1 MSGRLILA
9 SASIRRLELLGQI
22 GVIPDHVK
30 PTQIRETAMKNELP
44 RRLAIR
50 LAQEKTLAVAKTY
63 LGDFIIGADT
73 VVACGKREVP
83 KAQNE
88 AQARENLTLLSGKRH
103 KVYGGI
109 SLILPD
115 GKSISRE
122 VITMVQFKRLS
133 RNEISNYLEIGEWRG
148 KAGGDAIQGYAQS
161 FIKRINGS
169 FSNVVG
175 LCLYET
181 KMLLEGCGYFR
192 ERLTNG

>member
-1 MSGRLILA
+1 M
-9 SASIRRLELLGQI
+9 
-22 GVIPDHVK
+22 IPDHVK
-30 PTQIRETAMKNELP
+30 PAQIRETAMKNESP
-44 RRLAIR
+44 HRLAIR

-88 AQARENLTLLSGKRH
+88 GQALENLNLLSGKRH
-103 KVYGGI
+103 RVYGGI
-109 SLILPD
+109 SLILPN

-133 RNEISNYLEIGEWRG
+133 KDEITNYINIGEWRG
-148 KAGGDAIQGYAQS
+148 KAGGYAIQGYAQS

-181 KMLLEGCGYFR
+181 RMLLEGSGYFR

>member
-9 SASIRRLELLGQI
+9 SASTRRLELLGQI

-30 PTQIRETAMKNELP
+30 PAQIRETAMKNESP
-44 RRLAIR
+44 HRLAIR

-88 AQARENLTLLSGKRH
+88 GQALENLNLLSGKRH
-103 KVYGGI
+103 RVYGGI
-109 SLILPD
+109 SLILPN

-133 RNEISNYLEIGEWRG
+133 KDEITNYINIGEWRG
-148 KAGGDAIQGYAQS
+148 KAGGYAIQGYAQS